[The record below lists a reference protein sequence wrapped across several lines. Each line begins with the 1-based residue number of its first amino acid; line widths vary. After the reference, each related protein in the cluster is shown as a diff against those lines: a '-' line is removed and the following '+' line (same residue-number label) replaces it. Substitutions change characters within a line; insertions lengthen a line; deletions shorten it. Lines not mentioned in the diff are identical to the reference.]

1 MAIQKRAAGERVVD
15 AVGLTK
21 TFTDFWLRSTAKAV
35 DGIDFHIDRHEIFG
49 LLGPNGSGKSTTI
62 KMILGLLHRTR
73 GRLVVFGRD
82 PSDVA
87 VKRRIGYLPEETY
100 LYRFLNPTET
110 LDYYGKLFG
119 LDRRTRV
126 RRTGELLE
134 MVGLEGVAHRPAGEF
149 SKGMARRLGLAQ
161 ALVND
166 PELLIL
172 DEPTSGLDPLGTRQ
186 VKDLILELGRRGKTI
201 LLTSHLLA
209 DVEDVC
215 DRMVIL
221 YGGRVRAAGTSDEL
235 LSDTQ
240 HTLIRT
246 PRLDDAAVKAVEQA
260 LHASQGVGIEAIESP
275 RQTLEALFLDIVER
289 ARAEQLATSG
299 AQSGGRIASFLQSEE
314 QRPSGEAVIDDL
326 VRAVAVPPAGSA
338 VPPPGSAV
346 PPPGSAVP
354 PPGVA
359 VPPPG
364 AAVPPPGAAVPPPG
378 AAVPPPGAAVP
389 PPGVAVPPPGPQSAV
404 LEALLEPESRPGFRP
419 ESRPDAPVVKPNAP
433 DVRRDSA
440 GNEPDRSVIDSLL
453 GRTDDSDNGRGGSGG
468 AAR

>member
-1 MAIQKRAAGERVVD
+1 MATAGRDSTRVTTQQAAAADPSKDARTKGERIVE
-15 AVGLTK
+15 AAGLTK
-21 TFTDFWLRSTAKAV
+21 TFSDFWMRATARAV

-62 KMILGLLHRTR
+62 KMILGLLHKTH

-87 VKRRIGYLPEETY
+87 VKRKIGYLPEETY

-119 LDRRTRV
+119 LDRRTRK

-134 MVGLEGVAHRPAGEF
+134 MVGLTQVAHRAAGEF

-172 DEPTSGLDPLGTRQ
+172 DEPTSGLDPIGTKQ

-221 YGGRVRAAGTSDEL
+221 YGGKIRAAGTANEL
-235 LSDTQ
+235 LADSR
-240 HTLIRT
+240 HTLIRA
-246 PRLDDAAVKAVEQA
+246 PRLDDATIRAIDET
-260 LHASQGVGIEAIESP
+260 LHRVQGVGIERVEAP
-275 RQTLEALFLDIVER
+275 RQTLENLFLDIVER
-289 ARAEQLATSG
+289 ARQEQLATSG
-299 AQSGGRIASFLQSEE
+299 AQSGGRIASFLQGDEANAGEATESGGRQVVEALV
-314 QRPSGEAVIDDL
+314 QSTDAPARATLAQPAAPSAPKGVDASMLDALVSGEKPSQTA
-326 VRAVAVPPAGSA
+326 AAPATK
-338 VPPPGSAV
+338 
-346 PPPGSAVP
+346 
-354 PPGVA
+354 
-359 VPPPG
+359 
-364 AAVPPPGAAVPPPG
+364 
-378 AAVPPPGAAVP
+378 
-389 PPGVAVPPPGPQSAV
+389 
-404 LEALLEPESRPGFRP
+404 
-419 ESRPDAPVVKPNAP
+419 PDAPQVRKAA
-433 DVRRDSA
+433 DVDQSL
-440 GNEPDRSVIDSLL
+440 IDSLL
-453 GRTDDSDNGRGGSGG
+453 SNEGTQDSKQKGTEGG
-468 AAR
+468 A

>member
-1 MAIQKRAAGERVVD
+1 MATAGRDSTRVTTQQAADATPSNAERVKGERIVE
-15 AVGLTK
+15 AAGLTK
-21 TFTDFWLRSTAKAV
+21 TFSDFWMRATARAV

-62 KMILGLLHRTR
+62 KMILGLLHKTH

-87 VKRRIGYLPEETY
+87 VKRKIGYLPEETY

-119 LDRRTRV
+119 LDRRTRK

-134 MVGLEGVAHRPAGEF
+134 MVGLTQVAHRAAGEF

-172 DEPTSGLDPLGTRQ
+172 DEPTSGLDPIGTKQ

-221 YGGRVRAAGTSDEL
+221 YGGKIRAAGTANEL
-235 LSDTQ
+235 LADSR
-240 HTLIRT
+240 HTLIRA
-246 PRLDDAAVKAVEQA
+246 PRLDDATICAIDET
-260 LHASQGVGIEAIESP
+260 LHRVQGVGIERVEAP
-275 RQTLEALFLDIVER
+275 RQTLENLFLDIVER
-289 ARAEQLATSG
+289 ARQEQLATSG
-299 AQSGGRIASFLQSEE
+299 AQSGGRIASFLQGDEANVGEAAESGGRQVVESLV
-314 QRPSGEAVIDDL
+314 QSTDAPGRATLAQPAAPAAPKGVDASMLDALVSGEKPAQTSV
-326 VRAVAVPPAGSA
+326 VPSKK
-338 VPPPGSAV
+338 
-346 PPPGSAVP
+346 
-354 PPGVA
+354 
-359 VPPPG
+359 
-364 AAVPPPGAAVPPPG
+364 
-378 AAVPPPGAAVP
+378 
-389 PPGVAVPPPGPQSAV
+389 
-404 LEALLEPESRPGFRP
+404 
-419 ESRPDAPVVKPNAP
+419 PDAPQVRKAA
-433 DVRRDSA
+433 DVDQSL
-440 GNEPDRSVIDSLL
+440 IDSLL
-453 GRTDDSDNGRGGSGG
+453 SNEGTQDSKEKRTEGG
-468 AAR
+468 A

>member
-1 MAIQKRAAGERVVD
+1 MSVRETGSTRHDSRERIVD

-35 DGIDFHIDRHEIFG
+35 DGIDRHEIFG
-49 LLGPNGSGKSTTI
+49 LLGPNGSGKSTSI
-62 KMILGLLHRTR
+62 KMILGLLHKTR

-87 VKRRIGYLPEETY
+87 VKRKIGYLPEETY
-100 LYRFLNPTET
+100 LYRYLNPTET

-119 LDRRTRV
+119 LDRRTRT

-134 MVGLEGVAHRPAGEF
+134 MVGLDQVAHRPAGEF

-221 YGGRVRAAGTSDEL
+221 YGGRIRAEGTSEQL
-235 LSDTQ
+235 LADSQ
-240 HTLIRT
+240 HTLLRT
-246 PRLDDAAVKAVEQA
+246 PRLTDAAVAAVEQA
-260 LHASQGVGIEAIESP
+260 LHASQGVGIERVEAP
-275 RQTLEALFLDIVER
+275 RQSLEALFLDIVEK

-299 AQSGGRIASFLQSEE
+299 AQAGGKIASFLQSETADAGQGGASVVDELVREAKQPAAAASFVSRTVPE
-314 QRPSGEAVIDDL
+314 QVAPAAPSGADRGVLDALIDPSK
-326 VRAVAVPPAGSA
+326 AE
-338 VPPPGSAV
+338 
-346 PPPGSAVP
+346 
-354 PPGVA
+354 
-359 VPPPG
+359 G
-364 AAVPPPGAAVPPPG
+364 AAKGQPAPRAAPPSV
-378 AAVPPPGAAVP
+378 
-389 PPGVAVPPPGPQSAV
+389 
-404 LEALLEPESRPGFRP
+404 RK
-419 ESRPDAPVVKPNAP
+419 DA
-433 DVRRDSA
+433 A
-440 GNEPDRSVIDSLL
+440 GNQPDQGLIDSLL
-453 GRTDDSDNGRGGSGG
+453 SDSERPADGRGGGEK
-468 AAR
+468 R

>member
-1 MAIQKRAAGERVVD
+1 MSVRETASTRQDSRERIVD

-49 LLGPNGSGKSTTI
+49 LLGPNGSGKSTSI
-62 KMILGLLHRTR
+62 KMILGLLHKTR

-87 VKRRIGYLPEETY
+87 VKRKIGYLPEETY
-100 LYRFLNPTET
+100 LYRYLNPTET

-119 LDRRTRV
+119 LDRRTRA

-134 MVGLEGVAHRPAGEF
+134 MVGLDQVAHRPAGEF

-221 YGGRVRAAGTSDEL
+221 YGGRIRAEGTSEQL
-235 LSDTQ
+235 LADSQ
-240 HTLIRT
+240 HTLLRT
-246 PRLDDAAVKAVEQA
+246 PRLTDASVAAVERA
-260 LHASQGVGIEAIESP
+260 LHASQGVGIERVEAP
-275 RQTLEALFLDIVER
+275 RQSLEALFLDIVEK
-289 ARAEQLATSG
+289 ARAEQIATSG
-299 AQSGGRIASFLQSEE
+299 AQAGGKIAAFLQSEGGE
-314 QRPSGEAVIDDL
+314 PSEGGASVVEEL
-326 VRAVAVPPAGSA
+326 VRATERPA
-338 VPPPGSAV
+338 
-346 PPPGSAVP
+346 
-354 PPGVA
+354 
-359 VPPPG
+359 
-364 AAVPPPGAAVPPPG
+364 
-378 AAVPPPGAAVP
+378 
-389 PPGVAVPPPGPQSAV
+389 
-404 LEALLEPESRPGFRP
+404 
-419 ESRPDAPVVKPNAP
+419 APVVARVVPEQVAP
-433 DVRRDSA
+433 VPSGADRGVLDDLIDPSKSTGGAAPVQPAQRAAAPAVRKDAA
-440 GNEPDRSVIDSLL
+440 GNQPDQGLIDSLL
-453 GRTDDSDNGRGGSGG
+453 SDLDKPADGRSGG
-468 AAR
+468 EKR

>member
-1 MAIQKRAAGERVVD
+1 MSIRENSTQRSGARDRIVD

-35 DGIDFHIDRHEIFG
+35 DAIDFHIDRHEIFG
-49 LLGPNGSGKSTTI
+49 LLGPNGSGKSTSI
-62 KMILGLLHRTR
+62 KMILGLLHKTR

-87 VKRRIGYLPEETY
+87 VKRKIGYLPEETY
-100 LYRFLNPTET
+100 LYRYLNPTET

-119 LDRRTRV
+119 LDRRTRA

-134 MVGLEGVAHRPAGEF
+134 MVGLDQVAHRPAGEF

-221 YGGRVRAAGTSDEL
+221 YGGRIRAEGTSDEL
-235 LSDTQ
+235 LADSQ
-240 HTLIRT
+240 HTLLRT
-246 PRLDDAAVKAVEQA
+246 PRLTDAAVAAVEQA
-260 LHASQGVGIEAIESP
+260 LHASQGVGIERVEAP
-275 RQTLEALFLDIVER
+275 RQSLEALFLDIVEK

-299 AQSGGRIASFLQSEE
+299 AQSGGKIASFLQSE
-314 QRPSGEAVIDDL
+314 SADAGEGGASVVDEL
-326 VRAVAVPPAGSA
+326 VRAADRPSMPAPAAARATGS
-338 VPPPGSAV
+338 VPPPS
-346 PPPGSAVP
+346 
-354 PPGVA
+354 
-359 VPPPG
+359 G
-364 AAVPPPGAAVPPPG
+364 ADR
-378 AAVPPPGAAVP
+378 
-389 PPGVAVPPPGPQSAV
+389 SV
-404 LEALLEPESRPGFRP
+404 LEALIDPSKAEGALKAQPAQRAAAPEVRKDAEGN
-419 ESRPDAPVVKPNAP
+419 RPDQ
-433 DVRRDSA
+433 
-440 GNEPDRSVIDSLL
+440 GLIDSLL
-453 GRTDDSDNGRGGSGG
+453 SDSDKPADGRGGGEK
-468 AAR
+468 R

>member
-1 MAIQKRAAGERVVD
+1 MATPAKTSESTIVE

-21 TFTDFWLRSTAKAV
+21 TFSDFWMRATARAV

-62 KMILGLLHRTR
+62 KMILGLLHKSR
-73 GRLVVFGRD
+73 GKLVVFGRD

-87 VKRRIGYLPEETY
+87 VKRKIGYLPEETY

-119 LDRRTRV
+119 LDRRTRR
-126 RRTGELLE
+126 RRTEELLD
-134 MVGLEGVAHRPAGEF
+134 MVGLTQVAHRPAGEF

-221 YGGRVRAAGTSDEL
+221 YGGKIRAAGTSDEL
-235 LSDTQ
+235 LADTQ
-240 HTLIRT
+240 HTLLRT
-246 PRLDDAAVKAVEQA
+246 PRLSEAAIAAVDRA
-260 LHASQGVGIEAIESP
+260 LQSAQGVGIESVESP
-275 RQTLEALFLDIVER
+275 RQTLESLFLDIVER

-299 AQSGGRIASFLQSEE
+299 AQSGGRIASFL
-314 QRPSGEAVIDDL
+314 PGETQGEGESVVADL
-326 VRAVAVPPAGSA
+326 VRAGEEPAPAPKSVLREQGRVPVAPKGADTAMLDALVDPSRTQGSGADAAPKSAPPQVRKDSSGN
-338 VPPPGSAV
+338 
-346 PPPGSAVP
+346 
-354 PPGVA
+354 
-359 VPPPG
+359 
-364 AAVPPPGAAVPPPG
+364 
-378 AAVPPPGAAVP
+378 
-389 PPGVAVPPPGPQSAV
+389 Q
-404 LEALLEPESRPGFRP
+404 
-419 ESRPDAPVVKPNAP
+419 PDQ
-433 DVRRDSA
+433 
-440 GNEPDRSVIDSLL
+440 GVIDSLL
-453 GRTDDSDNGRGGSGG
+453 GDGDQGGGG
-468 AAR
+468 KKK

>member
-1 MAIQKRAAGERVVD
+1 MANAQQGSSDRIVD

-21 TFTDFWLRSTAKAV
+21 TFTDFWLRSTARAV

-49 LLGPNGSGKSTTI
+49 LLGQNGSGKSTTI
-62 KMILGLLHRTR
+62 KMILGLLHKTR

-87 VKRRIGYLPEETY
+87 VKRKIGYLPEETY

-119 LDRRTRV
+119 LDRRTRK

-134 MVGLEGVAHRPAGEF
+134 MVGLEGVAHRAAGEF

-161 ALVND
+161 ALIND

-221 YGGRVRAAGTSDEL
+221 YGGRIRAAGTGAEL
-235 LSDTQ
+235 LTDTQ
-240 HTLIRT
+240 HTLLRT
-246 PRLDDAAVKAVEQA
+246 PRLSADALAAVGRA
-260 LHASQGVGIEAIESP
+260 LESAQGVRIESVEAP
-275 RQTLEALFLDIVER
+275 RQSLESLFLEIVER

-299 AQSGGRIASFLQSEE
+299 AQSGGRIASFLQGEE
-314 QRPSGEAVIDDL
+314 GGEGASVVEEL
-326 VRAVAVPPAGSA
+326 VRAGERPAPAAAAALSAKAPEAPRGADASVLDALVEPSKTQPPAPA
-338 VPPPGSAV
+338 VK
-346 PPPGSAVP
+346 
-354 PPGVA
+354 
-359 VPPPG
+359 
-364 AAVPPPGAAVPPPG
+364 
-378 AAVPPPGAAVP
+378 
-389 PPGVAVPPPGPQSAV
+389 PGPR
-404 LEALLEPESRPGFRP
+404 ESR
-419 ESRPDAPVVKPNAP
+419 DA
-433 DVRRDSA
+433 S
-440 GNEPDRSVIDSLL
+440 GGGGPDRGVIDSLL
-453 GRTDDSDNGRGGSGG
+453 GGDGGGSGDG
-468 AAR
+468 SGSGDGGKKK

>member
-1 MAIQKRAAGERVVD
+1 MSARETGSTRHDSRERIVD

-49 LLGPNGSGKSTTI
+49 LLGPNGSGKSTSI
-62 KMILGLLHRTR
+62 KMILGLLHKTR

-87 VKRRIGYLPEETY
+87 VKRKIGYLPEETY
-100 LYRFLNPTET
+100 LYRYLNPTET

-119 LDRRTRV
+119 LDRRTRA

-134 MVGLEGVAHRPAGEF
+134 MVGLDQVAHRPAGEF

-221 YGGRVRAAGTSDEL
+221 YGGRIRAEGTSEQL
-235 LSDTQ
+235 LADSQ
-240 HTLIRT
+240 HTLLRT
-246 PRLDDAAVKAVEQA
+246 PRLTDAAVAAVEQA
-260 LHASQGVGIEAIESP
+260 LHASQGVGIERVEAP
-275 RQTLEALFLDIVER
+275 RQSLEALFLDIVEK

-299 AQSGGRIASFLQSEE
+299 AQAGGKIASFLQSEASDAGDGGAGIVDE
-314 QRPSGEAVIDDL
+314 L
-326 VRAVAVPPAGSA
+326 VRAADRPATPAVARTPSTQPAPAAPTGADRGVLDALIDPSKAEGASAKVQAAPRAEPPA
-338 VPPPGSAV
+338 
-346 PPPGSAVP
+346 
-354 PPGVA
+354 
-359 VPPPG
+359 
-364 AAVPPPGAAVPPPG
+364 
-378 AAVPPPGAAVP
+378 
-389 PPGVAVPPPGPQSAV
+389 
-404 LEALLEPESRPGFRP
+404 
-419 ESRPDAPVVKPNAP
+419 
-433 DVRRDSA
+433 VRREPAKDIDS
-440 GNEPDRSVIDSLL
+440 GLIDSLL
-453 GRTDDSDNGRGGSGG
+453 SDSDKPADGRGGGEK
-468 AAR
+468 R

>member
-1 MAIQKRAAGERVVD
+1 MAIQPNGSEGTIVE

-21 TFTDFWLRSTAKAV
+21 TFNDFWMRATARAV
-35 DGIDFHIDRHEIFG
+35 DGIDFHIERHEIFG

-62 KMILGLLHRTR
+62 KMILGLLHKTR

-87 VKRRIGYLPEETY
+87 VKRKIGYLPEETY

-119 LDRRTRV
+119 LDRRTRR
-126 RRTGELLE
+126 RRTGELLD
-134 MVGLEGVAHRPAGEF
+134 MVGLSQVAHRAAGEF

-215 DRMVIL
+215 SRMVIL
-221 YGGRVRAAGTSDEL
+221 YGGRVRAEGTASEL
-235 LSDTQ
+235 LADSQ

-246 PRLDDAAVKAVEQA
+246 PRLDERAIKAVEEA
-260 LHASQGVGIEAIESP
+260 LLRAQGIGIDSVSAP
-275 RQTLEALFLDIVER
+275 RQTLEELFLDIVER
-289 ARAEQLATSG
+289 ARAEQIATSG
-299 AQSGGRIASFLQSEE
+299 AQSGGRIASFLQDEAAG
-314 QRPSGEAVIDDL
+314 PGETRGEDVVDRL
-326 VRAVAVPPAGSA
+326 VRESSQPAAPASIPTAAPAAPSKALVDASVLDALVTGKPAAPAASSAPDARPAQDKPSTGTGPSAPPPAA
-338 VPPPGSAV
+338 KP
-346 PPPGSAVP
+346 
-354 PPGVA
+354 
-359 VPPPG
+359 
-364 AAVPPPGAAVPPPG
+364 AANSVD
-378 AAVPPPGAAVP
+378 
-389 PPGVAVPPPGPQSAV
+389 QS
-404 LEALLEPESRPGFRP
+404 L
-419 ESRPDAPVVKPNAP
+419 
-433 DVRRDSA
+433 
-440 GNEPDRSVIDSLL
+440 IDSLL
-453 GRTDDSDNGRGGSGG
+453 DDDRSRGGGG
-468 AAR
+468 RA

>member
-1 MAIQKRAAGERVVD
+1 MTTGRDSARMTAAGTGAAGAASAQRERVVE
-15 AVGLTK
+15 AAGLTK
-21 TFTDFWLRSTAKAV
+21 TFSDFWLRATARAV

-62 KMILGLLHRTR
+62 KMILGLLHKTH

-87 VKRRIGYLPEETY
+87 VKRKIGYLPEETY

-119 LDRRTRV
+119 LDRRTRQ
-126 RRTGELLE
+126 RRTGELLD
-134 MVGLEGVAHRPAGEF
+134 MVGLSQVAHRAAGEF

-172 DEPTSGLDPLGTRQ
+172 DEPTSGLDPIGTKQ

-221 YGGRVRAAGTSDEL
+221 YGGKIRAEGTSSEL
-235 LSDTQ
+235 LADSR

-246 PRLDDAAVKAVEQA
+246 PRLDEAAIRAVDEA
-260 LHASQGVGIEAIESP
+260 LHRTQGVGIERVEAP
-275 RQTLEALFLDIVER
+275 RQTLEQLFLDIVEK

-299 AQSGGRIASFLQSEE
+299 AQSGGRIASFLQGEGGGE
-314 QRPSGEAVIDDL
+314 GGGEAD
-326 VRAVAVPPAGSA
+326 ATAASPE
-338 VPPPGSAV
+338 
-346 PPPGSAVP
+346 
-354 PPGVA
+354 
-359 VPPPG
+359 G
-364 AAVPPPGAAVPPPG
+364 AARLVAELVQSTDPRARATLAAPTTPKAPKG
-378 AAVPPPGAAVP
+378 
-389 PPGVAVPPPGPQSAV
+389 
-404 LEALLEPESRPGFRP
+404 
-419 ESRPDAPVVKPNAP
+419 PDAGMLDALVTGAPAAPAAPTPKPSAP
-433 DVRRDSA
+433 AVRKAADVDQ
-440 GNEPDRSVIDSLL
+440 GLIDSLL
-453 GRTDDSDNGRGGSGG
+453 SDGKSDDKSDGKSDGRKPEGG
-468 AAR
+468 A

>member
-1 MAIQKRAAGERVVD
+1 MASLDRISEERIVD

-21 TFTDFWLRSTAKAV
+21 TFSDFWMRDTARAV

-62 KMILGLLHRTR
+62 KMILGLLHKSR

-87 VKRRIGYLPEETY
+87 VKRKIGYLPEETY

-119 LDRRTRV
+119 LDRRTRR
-126 RRTGELLE
+126 RRTEELLD
-134 MVGLEGVAHRPAGEF
+134 MVGLTQVAHRAAGEF

-215 DRMVIL
+215 SRMVIL
-221 YGGRVRAAGTSDEL
+221 YGGKIRAQGTGAEL
-235 LSDTQ
+235 LADSR
-240 HTLIRT
+240 HTLLKM
-246 PRLDDAAVKAVEQA
+246 PRLDERTIAAVDET
-260 LHASQGVGIEAIESP
+260 LHRVQGVGIEKVSAP
-275 RQTLEALFLDIVER
+275 RQSLEELFLDIVEK
-289 ARAEQLATSG
+289 AKAEQIETSG
-299 AQSGGRIASFLQSEE
+299 AQSGGRIASFLASEE
-314 QRPSGEAVIDDL
+314 ADASGRQGRSVVDELVAARPEPAKSAPAKPQAEAPGKQEVQSVLDEL
-326 VRAVAVPPAGSA
+326 TAKSPAGAPAQQPAPVRKAESKS
-338 VPPPGSAV
+338 GD
-346 PPPGSAVP
+346 
-354 PPGVA
+354 
-359 VPPPG
+359 
-364 AAVPPPGAAVPPPG
+364 AAVD
-378 AAVPPPGAAVP
+378 
-389 PPGVAVPPPGPQSAV
+389 QS
-404 LEALLEPESRPGFRP
+404 L
-419 ESRPDAPVVKPNAP
+419 
-433 DVRRDSA
+433 
-440 GNEPDRSVIDSLL
+440 IDSLL
-453 GRTDDSDNGRGGSGG
+453 SSPKDGKKDGGS
-468 AAR
+468 AR